1 MNKQI
6 ILNCLKAKLQS
17 LEWQLNYDKI
27 EAAWLW
33 DRCDKSKPATTAEYY
48 IEYKQYKNRIRST
61 QAKLKAVRE
70 TIRQVKKL
78 K

>member
-6 ILNCLKAKLQS
+6 ILNALRWKLTI
-17 LEWQLNYDKI
+17 LEDHLLYD
-27 EAAWLW
+27 EAQAAWLW
-33 DRCDKSKPATTAEYY
+33 DRCDKAKPTLTAEYY
-48 IEYKQYKNRIRST
+48 ITYKQFKNRIRST

-70 TIRQVKKL
+70 TIRQVKKI

>member
-6 ILNCLKAKLQS
+6 ILNALRRQLAI
-17 LEWQLNYDKI
+17 LEDNLLYDKA
-27 EAAWLW
+27 EAAFLW
-33 DRCDKSKPATTAEYY
+33 DQCDKSRPNETGESYTF
-48 IEYKQYKNRIRST
+48 YKQYKNRIRST

-70 TIRQVKKL
+70 TIRQVKKI